1 MAIFYGLAES
11 EKELLKRYP
20 DKISKIDD
28 VPKALDQI
36 EQELDSIDT
45 EGFFSQI
52 KRWSKN
58 RKMNKFHDTK
68 LFHAGALGENEL
80 VTKLQELSDDFHI
93 ICGVN
98 IRLPYWVTYRNQ
110 KNLRSAQMDVIVVS
124 TRGVYLI
131 EVKNWSGGFS
141 VNDAKFSPYEQTE
154 RAGRVLWI
162 HLQSVRKGTTV
173 KNVLL
178 SVKGNFQYNNNFR
191 SVYVSNLEK
200 IRNLLETGSIQ
211 LTKLDVENIVKHLV

>member
-1 MAIFYGLAES
+1 M
-11 EKELLKRYP
+11 
-20 DKISKIDD
+20 
-28 VPKALDQI
+28 V
-36 EQELDSIDT
+36 
-45 EGFFSQI
+45 
-52 KRWSKN
+52 
-58 RKMNKFHDTK
+58 RK
-68 LFHAGALGENEL
+68 
-80 VTKLQELSDDFHI
+80 
-93 ICGVN
+93 
-98 IRLPYWVTYRNQ
+98 
-110 KNLRSAQMDVIVVS
+110 
-124 TRGVYLI
+124 RGVYLI

-141 VNDAKFSPYEQTE
+141 INDAKFSPYEQTE